1 VIGGAVEHDIKL
13 FRVGRTIDAALVQ
26 AIDKAPSY
34 HVSIVVDCLR
44 RYCQAM
50 TRIDTPG
57 TSRAHLPV
65 YCEIGWIGP
74 EGYRDPHRHI
84 RLAKVAVG
92 DINVVLHGAW
102 ERSNDFGSWLGNY
115 VRSVAM
121 NRYPRLINAMRA
133 DLVGRLRL
141 TERFN

>member
-1 VIGGAVEHDIKL
+1 MIGGAIENDIKL
-13 FRVGRTIDAALVQ
+13 FRVGRTIGAALVQ

-44 RYCQAM
+44 GYCQAM
-50 TRIDTPG
+50 TGIDTPG
-57 TSRAHLPV
+57 TSRAHLLV
-65 YCEIGWIGP
+65 RCEIGWIGAD
-74 EGYRDPHRHI
+74 GYRDAHWHI

-92 DINVVLHGAW
+92 DINIVLHREW
-102 ERSNDFGSWLGNY
+102 ERPNDFGSWLDDY